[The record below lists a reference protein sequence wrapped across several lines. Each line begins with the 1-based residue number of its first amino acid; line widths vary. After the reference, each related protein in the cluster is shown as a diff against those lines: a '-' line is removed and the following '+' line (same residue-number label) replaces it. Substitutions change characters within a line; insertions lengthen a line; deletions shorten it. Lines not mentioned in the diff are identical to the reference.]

1 MQKIKMERL
10 GAEKVIYNADRLV
23 DIKQKGDTYPVHMVI
38 GLTDYCNHKC
48 IFCNTE
54 YATADNTRIHPIEK
68 NALLNF
74 LTEAKEKGL
83 KAVTIC
89 GSGEPLLY
97 PEVDS
102 LLYDIHD
109 IGLDIGI
116 FTNGSKLTSTV
127 RKAIIDTCTFV
138 RCSINASNGE
148 EHETVHRVKNG
159 FDDIVDNVQAL
170 VNEKKA
176 KGVELPTIGTQ
187 FVFYEENYRSIVN
200 ATRLWKEIGVD
211 YFEIKPLIEGEG
223 SSVGIKVFSAKDK
236 SAVKEQMRL
245 AKELED
251 SAFQVYTKYGQYL
264 TTLSEEPRKYRTC
277 YGHALDPSLWS
288 DGNLYLC
295 SNHEQEEDIIGN
307 IYEESFEEIWNGER
321 RKSRIQKINVDECPR
336 GCRCD
341 SLNEVIWDYLYP
353 DKLVHPNFI

>member
-1 MQKIKMERL
+1 MERL

-23 DIKQKGDTYPVHMVI
+23 EIKEKGDTYPVHMVI

-54 YATADNTRIHPIEK
+54 FATADNTRVHPIDR
-68 NALLNF
+68 NVLLGF

-97 PEVDS
+97 PDVDS
-102 LLYDIHD
+102 LLYDLHD

-116 FTNGSKLTSTV
+116 FTNGSKLNAKI
-127 RKAIIDTCTFV
+127 RKAVIETCTFV
-138 RCSINASNGE
+138 RCSINASNNE
-148 EHETVHRVKNG
+148 EHEIVHRVKG
-159 FDDIVDNVQAL
+159 QFEEIVENVQAL
-170 VNEKKA
+170 VDEKKA
-176 KGVELPTIGTQ
+176 TGNKLPTIGTQ

-200 ATRLWKEIGVD
+200 ATRLWKKVGVD

-223 SSVGIKVFSAKDK
+223 SSVGINVFSAKDRD
-236 SAVKEQMRL
+236 AVKEQMKL

-251 SAFQVYTKYGQYL
+251 DTFQVYTKYGQYL
-264 TTLSEEPRKYRTC
+264 TTISEESRKYRMC

-295 SNHEQEEDIIGN
+295 SNHEHEEDIIGN
-307 IYEESFEEIWNGER
+307 IYKQSFMEIWHGEK
-321 RKSRIQKINVDECPR
+321 RKKRIQKIDVDKCPR

-353 DKLVHPNFI
+353 DLLIHPNFI